1 VPPGEAVTPVVQ
13 TRAISLRAGLAFSVA
28 LAAIMLASTAVQQE
42 FGPNALIAAAA
53 LAGLVNTQSAAISVA
68 LMVGSGQIAPQ
79 DAVLPI
85 LAAIS
90 TNTGIRVALAATLGG
105 NGFAG
110 RVVPGLLLGLAAAW
124 AAVAL
129 PVTMPLWG

>member
-1 VPPGEAVTPVVQ
+1 
-13 TRAISLRAGLAFSVA
+13 
-28 LAAIMLASTAVQQE
+28 MLASTAVQQE

-90 TNTGIRVALAATLGG
+90 TNTGMRVALAATLGG
-105 NGFAG
+105 AGFAG
-110 RVVPGLLLGLAAAW
+110 RVIPGLLLGLAATW
-124 AAVAL
+124 AAVFL
-129 PVTMPLWG
+129 PVTIPLWG